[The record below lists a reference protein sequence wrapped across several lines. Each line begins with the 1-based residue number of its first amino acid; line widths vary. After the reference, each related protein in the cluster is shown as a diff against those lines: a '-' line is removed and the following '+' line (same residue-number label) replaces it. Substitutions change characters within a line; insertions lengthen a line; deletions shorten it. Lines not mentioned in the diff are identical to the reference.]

1 MRRTRSHRS
10 FEEDTIDDHE
20 LLACRYAE
28 VAASGDHTATA
39 SDFLLR
45 ELEIDYAAGFVR
57 EGDRILD
64 VGCGMGY
71 AAIRYARDEATRVTG
86 LDYTKGMIDQAM
98 QALAVEDPSLAS
110 RVDFIHGSVVELPF
124 ADAAFDVVTS
134 HRCLMALLDWELQQ
148 AALIEIERVLKPG
161 GTLVLMEGT
170 EEGLERLNALR
181 GAVGLSVIPGDGRD
195 RLLTLKFREAELQE
209 FLETR
214 FELLE
219 RRGFGTYYLIG
230 RVIHP
235 LLVAPDAPRYDHP
248 INEVARVMELA
259 IPGLVNCGHLQAYA
273 LRKRP

>member
-1 MRRTRSHRS
+1 M
-10 FEEDTIDDHE
+10 
-20 LLACRYAE
+20 
-28 VAASGDHTATA
+28 AASGDHTATA

>member
-1 MRRTRSHRS
+1 
-10 FEEDTIDDHE
+10 
-20 LLACRYAE
+20 
-28 VAASGDHTATA
+28 
-39 SDFLLR
+39 
-45 ELEIDYAAGFVR
+45 
-57 EGDRILD
+57 
-64 VGCGMGY
+64 
-71 AAIRYARDEATRVTG
+71 
-86 LDYTKGMIDQAM
+86 MIDQAM